1 MSVTTSQLAA
11 ANEALA
17 ELKQIEGITAIS
29 DAPGTTTPQK
39 YVTRFF
45 DSTRKTVLR
54 AHDWPFARAEICVA
68 PCQDEE
74 TGLWSLVIP
83 TDCIRVLAVTAC
95 GEPVTYQIHGTFIRS
110 TQEVDRITYTTDVDD
125 IDLWDPLARQALIE
139 KLCARLAEPITGR
152 LNASEKYTVL
162 YNRTVV
168 EARIAS
174 GREMHTHY
182 GSRKDGSPA
191 YPQAMSSRFGR
202 SRPITTVQREIPTV

>member
-29 DAPGTTTPQK
+29 DVAGTSTTQK

-54 AHDWPFARAEICVA
+54 AHDWPFARANICVA
-68 PCQDEE
+68 PSQDQE
-74 TGLWSLVIP
+74 TGLWMLVIP

-95 GEPVTYQIHGTFIRS
+95 GAPVTYRIEGTFIVS
-110 TQEVDRITYTTDVDD
+110 TQEVDRIAYTTDVED

-139 KLCARLAEPITGR
+139 KLTARLSEPITGR
-152 LNASEKYTVL
+152 LNAWEKYTRL
-162 YNRTVV
+162 YNNTIM

-174 GREMHTHY
+174 GREQHKHY
-182 GSRKDGSPA
+182 GDRADGSPA
-191 YPQAMSSRFGR
+191 YPKAMSSRYGG
-202 SRPITTVQREIPTV
+202 SRPITTVEREIPTV

>member
-29 DAPGTTTPQK
+29 DGAGTTTTQK
-39 YVTRFF
+39 YVARFF

-54 AHDWPFARAEICVA
+54 AHDWPFARQNICVA
-68 PCQDEE
+68 PSQDQQ
-74 TGLWSLVIP
+74 TGLWMMVIP

-95 GEPVTYQIHGTFIRS
+95 GEPVTYQISGASIVS
-110 TQEVDRITYTTDVDD
+110 TMEVDRIVYTSDVDD
-125 IDLWDPLARQALIE
+125 IDLWDALARQALIE

-152 LNASEKYTVL
+152 LNAWEKYTRL
-162 YNRTVV
+162 YNNTVM

-174 GREMHTHY
+174 GREMHKHY
-182 GSRKDGSPA
+182 GSRKNGSPA
-191 YPQAMSSRFGR
+191 YPQAMTSRYGG
-202 SRPITTVQREIPTV
+202 SRPITTVEREIPTV